1 MAQYDLIGNIAIIR
15 AEDMGK
21 KEKLVLAKKLLER
34 PITKTVV
41 EKVGDVKGR
50 LRTIEVKHVF
60 GEKNLIAETKEN
72 DCKFKFNVKD
82 CYFSPRL
89 SHERGLIAEKINM
102 KDRVL
107 VMFAGMGVYPIVVY
121 KKSKPKEIVSV
132 ELGKECCKWA
142 KENLKLNKIP
152 EEKIKIIQ
160 GDVKKVIKKGGLSVK
175 GNLVPLHF
183 DVILMPRPNLKDSFL
198 ESALKVSKKGSI
210 IYYNG
215 FCNVDEIEG
224 LAENLVEEA
233 KGFGRKIK
241 IVRVLKAGDIA
252 PYKFRYRIE
261 IKVMD

>member
-1 MAQYDLIGNIAIIR
+1 MAQYDLLGNISVIR
-15 AEDMGK
+15 AEDMNK

-34 PITKTVV
+34 PSAKTVV

-50 LRTIEVKHVF
+50 LRTIDTKHVL
-60 GEKNLIAETKEN
+60 GEKNLIVELKEN
-72 DCKFKFNVKD
+72 DCRFKFNVED

-89 SHERGLIAEKINM
+89 SHERGLIAEKIKS

-121 KKSKPKEIVSV
+121 KKNKPKEIVSV

-152 EEKIKIIQ
+152 EGKIEVIQ
-160 GDVKKVIKKGGLSVK
+160 GDVKKKVISEMGK
-175 GNLVPLHF
+175 F
-183 DVILMPRPNLKDSFL
+183 DVILMPRPNLEDSFI
-198 ESALKVSKKGSI
+198 ESALKVSKKGTM

-215 FCNVDEIEG
+215 FCNVDGIDE
-224 LAENLVEEA
+224 LVENLVEEA
-233 KGFGRKIK
+233 KNLGRKIK
-241 IVRVLKAGDIA
+241 IINVLKAGDIA

-261 IKVMD
+261 MKVMN

>member
-15 AEDMGK
+15 AEDKTK
-21 KEKLVLAKKLLER
+21 KQKLVLAKKLLER

-50 LRTIEVKHVF
+50 LRTIGVKHVL
-60 GEKNLIAETKEN
+60 GEKNLIADTKEN
-72 DCKFKFNVKD
+72 DCRFKLNIKD

-89 SHERGLIAEKINM
+89 SHERGLIAEKIKM

-121 KKSKPKEIVSV
+121 KKSRPKEIISV

-152 EEKIKIIQ
+152 EGKIQVIQ
-160 GDVKKVIKKGGLSVK
+160 GDVKKKVTKDLGK
-175 GNLVPLHF
+175 F
-183 DVILMPRPNLKDSFL
+183 DVILMPRPNLKESFI
-198 ESALKVSKKGSI
+198 ESALKVSRRGTM

-215 FCNVDEIEG
+215 FSNVDGIDE
-224 LAENLVEEA
+224 LVQNLVDEA
-233 KGFGRKIK
+233 KGLKRKIK
-241 IVRVLKAGDIA
+241 IVKVLKAGDIA

-261 IKVMD
+261 IKVLN